1 MYFLPGGVKSLR
13 YSAYHLAV
21 SKMFTV
27 ISSLSVDTLGTKHA
41 KKKGIFMAQQ
51 FFLCYFL
58 NQSERLNQVSF

>member
-41 KKKGIFMAQQ
+41 KKKKASLWHSSFFYVIF
-51 FFLCYFL
+51 
-58 NQSERLNQVSF
+58 